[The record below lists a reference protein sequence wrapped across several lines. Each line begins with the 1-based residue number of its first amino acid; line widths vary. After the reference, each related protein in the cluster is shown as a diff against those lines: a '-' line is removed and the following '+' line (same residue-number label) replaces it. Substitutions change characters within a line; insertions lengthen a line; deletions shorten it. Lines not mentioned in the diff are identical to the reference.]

1 MCQFLCNKSMEELID
16 ILQNDSSSRVVV
28 TREILLRRPSSHSLT
43 SGQVIDLFIYC
54 DPAQRPRFFSLVEE
68 MSSAFTP
75 MELETIGKAA
85 PEFRKKII
93 TILDRHYQGSR
104 ARESVLVALNVA

>member
-1 MCQFLCNKSMEELID
+1 
-16 ILQNDSSSRVVV
+16 
-28 TREILLRRPSSHSLT
+28 
-43 SGQVIDLFIYC
+43 
-54 DPAQRPRFFSLVEE
+54 
-68 MSSAFTP
+68 

-104 ARESVLVALNVA
+104 ARESVLAALNVA